1 MFARTWAAIRADAS
15 LCSHPVPRRRI
26 SSKENTSHLY
36 KGRHA
41 NFTGFRCFI
50 AATPPHATGVPRA
63 IPADTVVIPICSA
76 RSATLLT
83 SAHRPALQQPLTS
96 HQPLC
101 PPPPTFTTNRPPF
114 LRSSAVAVPP
124 HDRHLREILSQARR
138 SFRSPLSAHICPRD
152 AHTTCS
158 QAQHLQAPLARGY
171 SRRRSIHD
179 SQRSPAAATAA
190 RAGRRRAATASHVS
204 NGRRHG
210 RTRTALTR
218 RQCRYPH
225 ARGRSFH
232 SARQAV
238 QSKSD
243 RSLLILN
250 KMNPTVANHAPAAT
264 QPTKEEKKHHR
275 TLCPKHQHCT

>member
-1 MFARTWAAIRADAS
+1 MQRTFCNSSHFCPQAS
-15 LCSHPVPRRRI
+15 
-26 SSKENTSHLY
+26 TS
-36 KGRHA
+36 
-41 NFTGFRCFI
+41 
-50 AATPPHATGVPRA
+50 ATPHKP
-63 IPADTVVIPICSA
+63 
-76 RSATLLT
+76 
-83 SAHRPALQQPLTS
+83 PALVP
-96 HQPLC
+96 

-138 SFRSPLSAHICPRD
+138 SFRSPLSAHICPRG

-158 QAQHLQAPLARGY
+158 QAQHLQASLARGY

-232 SARQAV
+232 SARQAD

-264 QPTKEEKKHHR
+264 QPTKEEKKHHVPQASALYLFGSPDR
-275 TLCPKHQHCT
+275 IHRSSKQIASAFSRLLRLYPAAAPPACARCRLPPNLNPALGTSKCRHCGVSISPPCGGHLLPPLLH